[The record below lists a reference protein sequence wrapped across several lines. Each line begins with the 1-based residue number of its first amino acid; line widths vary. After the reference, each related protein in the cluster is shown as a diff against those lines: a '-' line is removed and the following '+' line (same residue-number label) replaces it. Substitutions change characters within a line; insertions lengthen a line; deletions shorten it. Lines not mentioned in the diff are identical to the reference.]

1 MNLSPVVTASSA
13 PPPADAS
20 RSGES
25 APAGEFSSVL
35 SQQQGQVH
43 EQGAATTQTASKSAH
58 AHAPAEEQDTPAPDE
73 TLALLAAGATLPLMM
88 ARTEL
93 ITEAGGVSARGTRAA
108 AAGGAALTAAA
119 SALDVSADATKSIR
133 AEAQTLATIA
143 NAQRGDAAGMIQ
155 AAAQSMLP
163 ASARTSEPIALTT
176 TGENTARTGTART
189 HAALTPAAHAAQLA
203 ATRGTS
209 KLDAAQATFTQIAS
223 SIGLN
228 TQPVTVGATAAID
241 SRSIQDAAN
250 ALAGAAAA
258 QGTGATLLTAQTS
271 SPAVATPLSNPAWA
285 ADFSRQFVSM
295 TQGRD
300 MSQPHTIE
308 LRLDP
313 PSLGPVRI
321 TMHISDS
328 IAQAAFVSPHAV
340 VRQAIENALPQLQQ
354 QLADAGLSLG
364 QANVSDQQ
372 PGQQGFEQQASSQN
386 SRNQSVFSLDGSSS
400 LSDVSTLSTAP
411 RQAPR
416 SPDALVD
423 TFA

>member
-58 AHAPAEEQDTPAPDE
+58 APAEEQDTPAPDE

-93 ITEAGGVSARGTRAA
+93 ITEAGGVSTRGTRTAA
-108 AAGGAALTAAA
+108 AAGGAAALTAAA
-119 SALDVSADATKSIR
+119 SALDVSADAAKSIR

-189 HAALTPAAHAAQLA
+189 HAALTPAANAAQLA

-209 KLDAAQATFTQIAS
+209 KLDAAQAAFTQIAS

-386 SRNQSVFSLDGSSS
+386 SRNQSVFSLDGSPS

>member
-35 SQQQGQVH
+35 SQQQGQVR
-43 EQGAATTQTASKSAH
+43 ERGAATTQAASKSAQ
-58 AHAPAEEQDTPAPDE
+58 APAEERDAPVPDE

-88 ARTEL
+88 ARAEL
-93 ITEAGGVSARGTRAA
+93 MNEPGSTAARGTRAGA
-108 AAGGAALTAAA
+108 ATLAAGVTALHA
-119 SALDVSADATKSIR
+119 SAGTAKSIQ
-133 AEAQTLATIA
+133 AEAQALVTAATAARSDVTGMNLAA
-143 NAQRGDAAGMIQ
+143 N
-155 AAAQSMLP
+155 QSTLP
-163 ASARTSEPIALTT
+163 ASARAAESIALASTDT
-176 TGENTARTGTART
+176 SNARAGSARP
-189 HAALTPAAHAAQLA
+189 HAALTPAATVAQLA
-203 ATRGTS
+203 ARATT

-223 SIGLN
+223 AIGLN

-241 SRSIQDAAN
+241 SRSIQDAAST
-250 ALAGAAAA
+250 LAGAA
-258 QGTGATLLTAQTS
+258 QTTGASTTLLTTQAS

-285 ADFSRQFVSM
+285 ADFSRQFISM

-328 IAQAAFVSPHAV
+328 IAQAAFISPHAA

-372 PGQQGFEQQASSQN
+372 PGQQGFEQQASSQG
-386 SRNQSVFSLDGSSS
+386 SRNQSVFSLDGSTT
-400 LSDVSTLSTAP
+400 SDIGTLPATS
-411 RQAPR
+411 RQPPR